1 MDTIQ
6 TLESG
11 PNGCNAIS
19 AASSPPNIMQS
30 NNLGYV
36 TDTAEPV
43 PHDAGADELMSVL
56 GEAFNQCVKGKGNER
71 HGHDS
76 QLFQQQWV
84 SLAKHHSVGFL
95 TGQAAKKL
103 NEAASLRLV
112 EGYTRDAY
120 ERELLGAIVYTA
132 FAIIFDRGIS

>member
-1 MDTIQ
+1 
-6 TLESG
+6 
-11 PNGCNAIS
+11 
-19 AASSPPNIMQS
+19 MQS
-30 NNLGYV
+30 NNLGYAAV
-36 TDTAEPV
+36 GVPTA
-43 PHDAGADELMSVL
+43 PHDSGADELMSVL
-56 GEAFNQCVKGKGNER
+56 REAFNQCVKGKGNER

-84 SLAKHHSVGFL
+84 TLAKHHSVGFL

-132 FAIIFDRGIS
+132 FAILFDRGIA